1 MEGVE
6 ALVKRVLERLD
17 AVARELER
25 FEASL
30 VEGGLSEALRGLVE
44 AFEALVRVY
53 PRATPYYERSV
64 LLLEYVEALRVRA
77 SLYGL
82 RNYFR
87 EVEYVESHVHDI
99 RGFVESLAS
108 LLGVSQRGGV
118 RGRGVTDRS
127 RGYPVV

>member
-1 MEGVE
+1 MEGLE

-17 AVARELER
+17 AVTRELER

-30 VEGGLSEALRGLVE
+30 VEGGLSDALRGLVE

-53 PRATPYYERSV
+53 PRAAPYYERSV

-87 EVEYVESHVHDI
+87 EVEYVESHVRDI
-99 RGFVESLAS
+99 RSFVESLAS

-118 RGRGVTDRS
+118 RGRGVAGRS
-127 RGYPVV
+127 REYPAV